1 METTDQSPEQQTTQ
15 GYGYDGESGEYDDL
29 SDLTSAEPCLPVVAQ
44 RFLRIFAPVLYSVV
58 LLLGVAGNGMVV
70 VVISRCRGP
79 RRTATD
85 TFLLQLAVADL
96 LLALTLPFWAAEAL
110 VGWYF
115 GTVLCKLVGAVFALN
130 LYSGLLLLVCISFD
144 RYLAIVHAVH
154 MYKRR
159 RPAYLHAACLTV
171 WALCALLAAVDLAFR
186 DVFDS
191 KYLNGTVCTYV
202 FPAQNADG
210 WKLALRLTHQVLGF
224 CLPVAVMVYCYG
236 SIFKT
241 VCGVQLAQRQR
252 TLRVVVAVVTVFL
265 GCWTPYHVVLFLD
278 TLQGLGALSDACDL
292 ISALDIGRPVTQG
305 LGLAHSCLNPL
316 IYALIGVR
324 FRREATRLLARIG
337 CPCARGG
344 DRRAM
349 RGTRGKR
356 GSSGIS
362 ASETS
367 TTYSTLW

>member
-1 METTDQSPEQQTTQ
+1 MELAKAQ
-15 GYGYDGESGEYDDL
+15 
-29 SDLTSAEPCLPVVAQ
+29 PCSMAVAQ
-44 RFLRIFAPVLYSVV
+44 HFLRIFAPVLYSLV
-58 LLLGVAGNGMVV
+58 LLLGVAGNGIVV
-70 VVISRCRGP
+70 AVIGRCRGP

-110 VGWYF
+110 AGWRF

-144 RYLAIVHAVH
+144 RYLAIVHAVQ

-159 RPAYLHAACLTV
+159 RPAYLHAACLAV
-171 WALCALLAAVDLAFR
+171 WAFCALLAAVDLAFR
-186 DVFDS
+186 DEFAS
-191 KYLNGTVCTYV
+191 SYLNGTVCTYV
-202 FPAQNADG
+202 FPAQAADG

-224 CLPVAVMVYCYG
+224 CLPVAVMMYCYG
-236 SIFKT
+236 SIFRT
-241 VCGVQLAQRQR
+241 VCGVQLAERQR

-278 TLQGLGALSDACDL
+278 TLQGLGALTSTCGL
-292 ISALDIGRPVTQG
+292 IGALDVGRPVTQG

-324 FRREATRLLARIG
+324 FRREAARVLARIG
-337 CPCARGG
+337 CPCARDG
-344 DRRAM
+344 DRGARQ
-349 RGTRGKR
+349 GTRGKR

-362 ASETS
+362 GSETS
-367 TTYSTLW
+367 TTYSALW